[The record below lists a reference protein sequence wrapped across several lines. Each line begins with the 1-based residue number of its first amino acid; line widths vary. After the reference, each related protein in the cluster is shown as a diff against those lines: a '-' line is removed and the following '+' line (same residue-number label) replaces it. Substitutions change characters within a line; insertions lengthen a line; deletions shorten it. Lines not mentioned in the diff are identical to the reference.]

1 MKTSRGFTL
10 LEVLLAT
17 ALVGLLLA
25 GLNIFIFSMG
35 ELWGKNSDRRLFD
48 QHVNAVTR
56 YLQRELRAAG
66 LPPAGKKGE
75 YAITPQ
81 EIRPGGGLAE
91 TLLTFDLPGG
101 SRLFEWPAQPLPEV
115 VCSLQVRERQGLF
128 LLWHSRLETRFYD
141 DPPREVLVT
150 PWATEM
156 SYEYYDSDTKRWS
169 IERALK
175 RESSSSRAYLVPQR
189 IRLKFAYRGLQRETV
204 LLVPT
209 VTEGLPNY

>member
-1 MKTSRGFTL
+1 MKNRRGFTL

-101 SRLFEWPAQPLPEV
+101 SRLFEHIGHALPVRSTVIDHGNFFELQCVSGIGGQACAQRQV
-115 VCSLQVRERQGLF
+115 VG
-128 LLWHSRLETRFYD
+128 D
-141 DPPREVLVT
+141 D
-150 PWATEM
+150 
-156 SYEYYDSDTKRWS
+156 
-169 IERALK
+169 
-175 RESSSSRAYLVPQR
+175 
-189 IRLKFAYRGLQRETV
+189 
-204 LLVPT
+204 
-209 VTEGLPNY
+209 TEGGFVARLGQAGVGGRARHHRNPAVVVYLGCRNGGT